1 MNIPGSENN
10 SKKINQ
16 NESSN
21 PSFYSSQTKKPI
33 IHFGNINPNLLNINC
48 IPNLK
53 IKFFHHIGSMEQF
66 LRIYFI
72 FQQ

>member
-33 IHFGNINPNLLNINC
+33 IHFGNINPNLLNKYK
-48 IPNLK
+48 LY
-53 IKFFHHIGSMEQF
+53 S
-66 LRIYFI
+66 
-72 FQQ
+72 